1 MSAPK
6 ISTRLVLAQAR
17 ADAARARLSE
27 TIGELQHRTNPKV
40 IAHDVTES
48 LKERGME
55 ALTGAVDT
63 AKRQP
68 VPVGIALTV
77 FGLFLARGPIA
88 NAFRHATPKKSK
100 S

>member
-1 MSAPK
+1 MTSPDPRIA
-6 ISTRLVLAQAR
+6 LAQAE
-17 ADAARARLSE
+17 ADAARARLSS
-27 TIGELQHRTNPKV
+27 TLGTLQHRANPKV

-48 LKERGME
+48 VKERGME
-55 ALTGAVDT
+55 ALSDAVET

-68 VPVGIALTV
+68 VSVGIALTV

-88 NAFRHATPKKSK
+88 KAFRHATPKKSK